1 MSSLGTALGSPN
13 PARLLPARRS
23 PEWRWYCRTIE
34 DFSRCPGILSGR
46 GAEWLWKK
54 LQRSAPPPQISW
66 GALLVGWGEA
76 DEARVRAAL
85 RETICLDDVVI
96 TSWNVRWLVDPNST
110 RATGKKRVIEE
121 RLALGQIVCIQ
132 ETHWSDADEAVW
144 KHGLMIRS
152 IFASSAYNGDGQ
164 EDNSDTDTD
173 DDQRGHQRRRNAGRA
188 GRLGGVAT
196 LLPAGYKFI
205 DEQTRVLVPG
215 HATLATVK
223 APSGRTIKIVN
234 TYLRPGSPGNTW
246 DLVIDRIGEDVL
258 NDPSTIF
265 VGDFN
270 TNLHQYNQD
279 HSTLPAG
286 PPRANQQRPSAH
298 HTTRPDVQCRQQ
310 AKDTRRRSYTT
321 LCVAAVERFAQMD
334 SSIGPLRAHLKKNE
348 RTEPSPG
355 PCL

>member
-1 MSSLGTALGSPN
+1 MSTPYAQPPSLATRKERAFCETGPGALPPARWPRATPATEHPRSMSSLGTALGSPN

-164 EDNSDTDTD
+164 RRQ
-173 DDQRGHQRRRNAGRA
+173 QRHRHRRR
-188 GRLGGVAT
+188 
-196 LLPAGYKFI
+196 PA
-205 DEQTRVLVPG
+205 
-215 HATLATVK
+215 
-223 APSGRTIKIVN
+223 
-234 TYLRPGSPGNTW
+234 RP
-246 DLVIDRIGEDVL
+246 
-258 NDPSTIF
+258 
-265 VGDFN
+265 
-270 TNLHQYNQD
+270 
-279 HSTLPAG
+279 PAE
-286 PPRANQQRPSAH
+286 A
-298 HTTRPDVQCRQQ
+298 
-310 AKDTRRRSYTT
+310 
-321 LCVAAVERFAQMD
+321 
-334 SSIGPLRAHLKKNE
+334 
-348 RTEPSPG
+348 
-355 PCL
+355 